1 MKQKLLCPIKINL
14 TLRILSTRDD
24 GYHEIY
30 SLFWKKKGID
40 GLTIRPDND
49 NNTGDVLNV
58 KGLTIKGKNII
69 MEAVN
74 WARSLKCDFP
84 PLQLELEKNVPIG
97 SGIGAG
103 SGNAAA
109 LISWLVK
116 EFNLNFDAEL
126 ISALGSD
133 VPFMSG
139 NSDMAIVSG
148 IGEKVFPINN
158 QPDLKCVLVFPKWQ
172 ISTSKAYSDLDRYR
186 QTNSL
191 VKKSQPEL
199 NEEISIILK
208 NLNKGNKVG
217 LLPNDF
223 LTPLLEQ
230 YPEYYKAQNIAENSG
245 AVAWGLSGSGSA
257 FFALC
262 KDSYSANN
270 AVLTFR
276 KENWIKQINKL
287 E

>member
-1 MKQKLLCPIKINL
+1 MKQKLMCPIKINL
-14 TLRILSTRDD
+14 TLRILSIRDD
-24 GYHEIY
+24 GYHEIH

-40 GLTIRPDND
+40 GLTIRPDTD

-58 KGLTIKGKNII
+58 KGFTIKGKNIL
-69 MEAVN
+69 METVN
-74 WARSLKCDFP
+74 WARSLKSHLP
-84 PLQLELEKNVPIG
+84 ALQIDLEKNTPIG
-97 SGIGAG
+97 SGVGAG

-116 EFNLNFDAEL
+116 EFDLKFDAEL
-126 ISALGSD
+126 LSTLGSD

-139 NSDMAIVSG
+139 NSDMAIVNG

-158 QPDLKCVLVFPKWQ
+158 RLDLKWVLVFPKWQ

-199 NEEISIILK
+199 DEEISFILK

-262 KDSYSANN
+262 KDSGSADK
-270 AVLTFR
+270 VVSTFK